1 MSSQLC
7 MTVRS
12 GTSSTVSGFWT
23 VVQQLKRSPSS
34 SAVFPWSTSFSC
46 TFLVSNSCT
55 APQRNV
61 LGSLLRTP
69 RAIQWWF
76 SRRRRNQ
83 CTRTTC
89 FHFAVFTGTRNAIL
103 HLCLAQTKPHH
114 GDLQA
119 YSGQRWPIRKDDYY
133 CQPFGT
139 GRKLTDTMLQVNQA
153 ARL

>member
-83 CTRTTC
+83 CTRTAC
-89 FHFAVFTGTRNAIL
+89 FHFAVLLAPVTRFCIL
-103 HLCLAQTKPHH
+103 VVPRKSHIMGIFRRPVDNGGPSGKTISIVSLSVLGASLQTQCSK
-114 GDLQA
+114 
-119 YSGQRWPIRKDDYY
+119 
-133 CQPFGT
+133 
-139 GRKLTDTMLQVNQA
+139 
-153 ARL
+153 